1 MRAIILIQAY
11 NKEIC
16 KENKACNKFS
26 EMLENSLFEHFVH
39 VSLQHILYLLQLLL
53 VNQIEKIVDEMDW
66 ALVKVKGGIT
76 ASAAGLTGERSAKT
90 EHFDWKKNVYKW
102 CF

>member
-1 MRAIILIQAY
+1 
-11 NKEIC
+11 
-16 KENKACNKFS
+16 
-26 EMLENSLFEHFVH
+26 MLENLLFEHSVH

-66 ALVKVKGGIT
+66 ALVKVKGDIT

-90 EHFDWKKNVYKW
+90 EHFDWKKKM
-102 CF
+102 CISGASDGL

>member
-1 MRAIILIQAY
+1 
-11 NKEIC
+11 
-16 KENKACNKFS
+16 
-26 EMLENSLFEHFVH
+26 MLENLLFEHFVH

-66 ALVKVKGGIT
+66 ALVKVKGDIT
-76 ASAAGLTGERSAKT
+76 ASAAELTGERSAKT